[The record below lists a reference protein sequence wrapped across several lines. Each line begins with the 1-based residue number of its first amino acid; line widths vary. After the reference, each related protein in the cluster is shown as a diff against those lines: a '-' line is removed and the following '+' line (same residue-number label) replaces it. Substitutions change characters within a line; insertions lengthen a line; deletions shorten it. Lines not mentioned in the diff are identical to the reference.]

1 MKVTLVVPNFRWAQW
16 DKNTLWHFVP
26 YNLCL
31 LAAMIEDICDVK
43 IVDANVQNMSE
54 NDLRTILTEQN
65 PDVVGITVLM
75 DQYGPSGHT
84 AARVVKDINN
94 NIKTVIGGVYA
105 TMNSQT
111 VIADENI
118 DYVVM
123 GEGEYVFRDLLGYFM
138 GKNKIPDT
146 GVAYRF
152 NGDVINGGHSD
163 FIQNLDA
170 LPLPAYH
177 LIDFTMYS
185 SKDFVTRESI
195 DSPRD
200 FPFARVYTSR
210 GCPYGCCF
218 CQVESISG
226 KKFRPRIAQKVL
238 EEIRWLKEK
247 YGIKSIIF
255 DDDNLYTDKKRAKA
269 IFRGMIE
276 QGLSM
281 PWLSMGVA
289 VFRLDEEE
297 IDLMHK
303 SGCKYIDIA
312 IESGSQRVLKE
323 VIRKPVDYNQAKK
336 MVKKAKEYGIYVAAN
351 FIVGFPTETWDE
363 IRATIRFAEELNV
376 DYAKIFVAIPL
387 RNTRLWDLSV
397 ETGALKTNFNQPD
410 IRWSNGQLETDE
422 FTANDL
428 TILRAYEWDRI
439 NFTDPAKRKRAAE
452 MMKITEEKLL
462 MIRRDTLN
470 AAISSLVKNT

>member
-1 MKVTLVVPNFRWAQW
+1 MRVTLVVPNFRWAQW

-31 LAAMIEDICDVK
+31 IASMVQDICDVK
-43 IVDANVQNMSE
+43 VVDANVENMPES
-54 NDLRTILTEQN
+54 DLHSVLLEQN

-75 DQYGPSGHT
+75 DQYGPSGHA
-84 AARVVKDINN
+84 AARVVKSLNK

-111 VIADENI
+111 IIEDENI

-138 GKNKIPDT
+138 GKNNIPER
-146 GVAYRF
+146 GIAYKL
-152 NGDVINGGHSD
+152 NGAVINGGHSD

-177 LIDFTMYS
+177 LIDYTKYS
-185 SKDFVTRESI
+185 NKDFVTRDSI

-200 FPFARVYTSR
+200 FPFARVLTSR

-226 KKFRPRIAQKVL
+226 KKFRPRSARSVL
-238 EEIRWLKEK
+238 NEIKWLRESFNV
-247 YGIKSIIF
+247 KSFIF
-255 DDDNLYTDKKRAKA
+255 DDDNLYTDKKRAKEL
-269 IFRGMIE
+269 FRGMIE
-276 QGLSM
+276 EGLSM
-281 PWLSMGVA
+281 PWLSIAVA
-289 VFRLDEEE
+289 VFRLDEEM
-297 IDLMHK
+297 IDLMYR
-303 SGCKYIDIA
+303 SGCKYLNIA
-312 IESGSQRVLKE
+312 IESGTQRVLKE
-323 VIRKPVDYNQAKK
+323 IINKPVDYDQAKA
-336 MVKKAKEYGIYVAAN
+336 MVKKVKEYGIYIAAN
-351 FIVGFPTETWDE
+351 FVVGFPTETWDE
-363 IRATIRFAEELNV
+363 IRETIKFAEELGV
-376 DYAKIFVAIPL
+376 DYVKIFAAIPL

-397 ETGALKTNFNQPD
+397 ETGALKKDFSHSGV
-410 IRWSNGQLETDE
+410 RWSNGQLETDD

-439 NFTDPAKRKRAAE
+439 NFSTPAKRKRVAE
-452 MMKITEEKLL
+452 MMRITEEELL
-462 MIRRDTLN
+462 KIRRDTLK
-470 AAISSLVKNT
+470 AATASMVTTS